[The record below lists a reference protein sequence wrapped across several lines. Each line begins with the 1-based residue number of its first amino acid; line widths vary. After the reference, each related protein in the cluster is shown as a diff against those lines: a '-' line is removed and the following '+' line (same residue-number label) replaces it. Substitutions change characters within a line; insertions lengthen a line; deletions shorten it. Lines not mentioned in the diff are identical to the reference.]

1 MTTPPEPAAA
11 LQLGPRDLPELLE
24 KRVIDDPKTIK
35 VLSDP
40 LRIQI
45 LRVLGE
51 GVRAQPR
58 VWTVKQLAE
67 AIGVP
72 PGKLYWHVKQL
83 LAVEMI
89 QVAEV
94 AVVGGIIE
102 QRYRVAQVGFRV
114 DVEKLG
120 GEPAGNEDAM
130 ALAETAGEDY
140 LRRLRTAVMSGRAFI
155 SEDQSLA
162 HSPHVR
168 TIGASMDV
176 RIPQAKAAEFAQR
189 LAALMEEFEANE
201 HDQTGVQANLL
212 AFFYA
217 TE

>member
-1 MTTPPEPAAA
+1 MTTSPEPAAA
-11 LQLGPRDLPELLE
+11 LQLGPRDLPELLR

-40 LRIQI
+40 LRIRI

-51 GVRAQPR
+51 GAHTRPR

-72 PGKLYWHVKQL
+72 PGKLYWHMKQL
-83 LAVEMI
+83 LAVDMI

-114 DVEKLG
+114 EVDGLDDETTG
-120 GEPAGNEDAM
+120 TADTM
-130 ALAETAGEDY
+130 ALAEIASEDF
-140 LRRLRTAVMSGRAFI
+140 LGRLRSAVMSGRAFI
-155 SEDQSLA
+155 SEEQSLA

-168 TIGASMDV
+168 TVGTSMDV
-176 RIPQAKAAEFAQR
+176 RIPREKAAEFADR
-189 LAALMEEFEANE
+189 LAALVGEFETHE
-201 HDQTGVQANLL
+201 HDGTGVQANLL

-217 TE
+217 TD

>member
-1 MTTPPEPAAA
+1 MTTSPEPAAA
-11 LQLGPRDLPELLE
+11 LRLGPQELPDLLL

-51 GVRAQPR
+51 GARAQPR

-83 LAVEMI
+83 LAVDMI

-114 DVEKLG
+114 EIDKLDD
-120 GEPAGNEDAM
+120 ETTGNEDTI
-130 ALAETAGEDY
+130 ALAEAAGDEFLNQ
-140 LRRLRTAVMSGRAFI
+140 LRSAVMSGRAFI
-155 SEDQSLA
+155 SEEQSLA

-168 TIGASMDV
+168 TIGTTMDT
-176 RIPQAKAAEFAQR
+176 RIPQAKAAEIAER
-189 LAALMEEFEANE
+189 LAALIEELEANE
-201 HDQTGVQANLL
+201 HDETGVQVNLL
-212 AFFYA
+212 TFFYA
-217 TE
+217 TD

>member
-1 MTTPPEPAAA
+1 MTTPSEPAAA
-11 LQLGPRDLPELLE
+11 LQLGPQDLPELLS
-24 KRVIDDPKTIK
+24 KRVIDDAKTIK

-51 GVRAQPR
+51 GARTQPR

-67 AIGVP
+67 AIEVP

-83 LAVEMI
+83 LAVDMI

-102 QRYRVAQVGFRV
+102 QRYRVAQIGFRIEV
-114 DVEKLG
+114 DKLDG
-120 GEPAGNEDAM
+120 ASNGNEDTL
-130 ALAETAGEDY
+130 ALAEVAGDDF
-140 LRRLRTAVMSGRAFI
+140 LGRLRSAVMSGRAFV
-155 SEDQSLA
+155 SEEESLA

-168 TIGASMDV
+168 TVGASMDA
-176 RIPQAKAAEFAQR
+176 RISQAKAADFAER
-189 LAALMEEFEANE
+189 LTALIKEFEAEE
-201 HDQTGVQANLL
+201 HDETGVQANLL
-212 AFFYA
+212 VFFYA
-217 TE
+217 TD